1 MLIPLLRPIL
11 LLVCAASLVPPPLGR
26 AQETN
31 GQASS
36 PFMSH
41 APSQEQLRTHGL
53 APLPHHLYGRQR
65 VDLSGYWKFLVDTV
79 ERGLRNQYPR
89 YTIPKDEKQEPVGG
103 PLVEYDFD
111 SAPDISVP
119 GDWNTQTN
127 PRLFW
132 YEGLGWYRRK
142 FDAPAPAAG
151 QRVFLYFEAANYR
164 SHVYL
169 NGEKLGVHE
178 GGFTP
183 FAFELTGKLKP
194 TGNSLV
200 VGVNS
205 KRQFGNVPGS
215 DADWFNYGGIT
226 RPVWLVVTPAT
237 YIQHHHLALREKDG
251 RAVITGAVK
260 LDGPGAAN
268 ARVSLRLPELQADL
282 EAVTDGEG
290 RARFEFAPANLVR
303 WSPERPKLYG
313 VTIATAEDRLED
325 RIGFRTIATRGTE
338 VLLNGEPVYLRGI
351 SIHEERL
358 GDHEDDGGRKLD
370 WDDARRLLQEAKD
383 LGCNFVR
390 ISHYPHTEKM
400 ILLADELGLLV
411 WSEIPVYQED
421 IPYDDPHTLAVA
433 RRMQATN
440 IARDQSRA
448 SVIIWSVANETP
460 LTEARLKFLRALID
474 DARRLD
480 GTRLISA
487 ALNRSVSS
495 TTYEVVLDDPLG
507 EHLDLLA
514 YNTYLGWYG
523 KLPAS
528 DIPQVKWRSVYEKP
542 MILSEFGTDAKRG
555 VRGPKEA
562 RWTEDHQAWF
572 YELTIA
578 NAESVPWIRGMS
590 PWILKDFRSPRRY
603 RGDYQNYWNRKGI
616 ITETGERKLAW
627 SVLREHYTRKG
638 APPAAE
644 R

>member
-1 MLIPLLRPIL
+1 MNSLRRSVFAALLATVFLVL
-11 LLVCAASLVPPPLGR
+11 LLR
-26 AQETN
+26 AQESSHT
-31 GQASS
+31 SPS

-41 APSQEQLRTHGL
+41 APTDAQLRTQGL
-53 APLPHHLYGRQR
+53 APLPHHLYGRDR
-65 VDLSGYWKFLVDTV
+65 VSLDGYWKFLVDTV

-89 YTIPKDEKQEPVGG
+89 YTIPKDEKQQLVGG

-127 PRLFW
+127 QRLFW
-132 YEGLGWYRRK
+132 YEGLGWYRKK
-142 FDAPAPAAG
+142 FDAPTSKEG
-151 QRVFLYFEAANYR
+151 GRVFLYFEAANYR
-164 SHVYL
+164 AHVYL

-183 FAFELTGKLKP
+183 FAFEVTGKLKP
-194 TGNSLV
+194 AANSLV

-215 DADWFNYGGIT
+215 DADWFNYGGLT
-226 RPVWLVVTPAT
+226 RSVWLVTTPAT
-237 YIQHHHLALREKDG
+237 YIQHYHLALHERAGREVVAGAVRLDGPAAAGVPVTVRVPELGADVAATTGADG
-251 RAVITGAVK
+251 RAT
-260 LDGPGAAN
+260 
-268 ARVSLRLPELQADL
+268 
-282 EAVTDGEG
+282 
-290 RARFEFAPANLVR
+290 FEFTPKNLAC
-303 WSPERPKLYG
+303 WSPDSPKLYA
-313 VTIATAEDRLED
+313 VTVATAADRLED
-325 RIGFRTIATRGTE
+325 RVGFRTIATRGTE
-338 VLLNGEPVYLRGI
+338 ILLNGKPIYLRGI

-370 WDDARRLLQEAKD
+370 WDDARRLLQESKD

-400 ILLADELGLLV
+400 IRLADEMGLLV

-421 IPYDDPHTLAVA
+421 IPYDDPYTLELT
-433 RRMQATN
+433 RRMQAVN

-448 SVIIWSVANETP
+448 SVIVWSVANETP
-460 LTEARLKFLRALID
+460 LTAARLKFLKTLID
-474 DARRLD
+474 DARSQD

-487 ALNRSVSS
+487 ALNRSLGS
-495 TTYEVVLDDPLG
+495 TTYEVALDDPLG
-507 EHLDLLA
+507 AHLDLLA
-514 YNTYLGWYG
+514 FNTYIGWYG

-528 DIPQVKWRSVYEKP
+528 DIPKIKWRSAYEKP
-542 MILSEFGTDAKRG
+542 MILSEFGTDAKKGTRG
-555 VRGPKEA
+555 LKES

-578 NAESVPWIRGMS
+578 NSLTVPWIQGLS

-603 RGDYQNYWNRKGI
+603 RGDYQNYWNRKGLI
-616 ITETGERKLAW
+616 SETGERKLAW
-627 SVLREHYTRKG
+627 RVLRDHYVKM
-638 APPAAE
+638 AAEPAA